1 MTSTKINQEAS
12 KDKKPRRPLISGLI
26 ISAFTFLSRIFGLFR
41 DIALAATF
49 GGSGALD
56 AFLIAFRIPNF
67 FRRIFA
73 EGAFVQALLPMIVEF
88 QSKGDKQALK
98 DFLSHTLGFMIL
110 LLGIFC
116 ALGIIFSDYL
126 TLVFAAGFA
135 NDLAKF
141 NLTSSML
148 QITFSYLLLIT
159 LTAYFMALQNSVNKF
174 ALPAA
179 TPIILNIS
187 LLYAILIVSPNW
199 QTPIMAAAWGVL
211 FAGCIQMAIQIP
223 AVYKCGLLILPKFKW
238 TLHHSVKRLLKVMAP
253 ILLSGSIVQ
262 INLIIDL
269 LLASFLVVGSIAW
282 LSFSERLIQLPLGVF
297 GIALTTVMM
306 PKLSRLHHTANT
318 RATNHFIDWAMRVA
332 LLIALPAAIGLI
344 IMAKPLLASIYL
356 YGSFTENDIINS
368 ASALRAY
375 AIGLPG
381 FILIKVLSSVFFAK
395 QDTKTPL
402 KATLAGVIVGIVGSL
417 SLIWFLQHVGLAL
430 ATSISASFNALILG
444 VVLYRNK
451 SIRFNLAAMKFL
463 SKLVIALVVLVIF
476 LIYLAPHIQIGGD
489 DWLAMQANMRLINLL
504 IIIPSAVIIYVL
516 SLLISGLRWKHINI
530 K

>member
-1 MTSTKINQEAS
+1 MTAS
-12 KDKKPRRPLISGLI
+12 QGKTNNPPRRPLISGLV
-26 ISAFTFLSRIFGLFR
+26 ISAFTFLSRIFGLLR

-73 EGAFVQALLPMIVEF
+73 EGAFVQSLLPMVVEF

-98 DFLSHTLGFMIL
+98 EFLSHSLGLMIIL
-110 LLGIFC
+110 LGTFC

-126 TLVFAAGFA
+126 TLAFAAGFVS
-135 NDLAKF
+135 DPPKF
-141 NLTSSML
+141 ALTSSML

-159 LTAYFMALQNSVNKF
+159 ITAYFMALQNSTNKF

-187 LLYAILIVSPNW
+187 LLYAILVVSPNW
-199 QTPIMAAAWGVL
+199 QSPIMAAAWGVF
-211 FAGCIQMAIQIP
+211 FAGVIQMLIQIP
-223 AVYKCGLLILPKFKW
+223 AVYKCGLLCMPKFKW
-238 TLHHSVKRLLKVMAP
+238 TLHHSVKRLLKIMAP
-253 ILLSGSIVQ
+253 VLLSGSIVQ

-306 PKLSRLHHTANT
+306 PKLSRLHQISSV
-318 RATNHFIDWAMRVA
+318 RATNHFIAWAMRVA
-332 LLIALPAAIGLI
+332 LIIALPAAIGLV
-344 IMAKPLLASIYL
+344 IMAEELLASIYL
-356 YGSFTENDIINS
+356 YGSFSDKDIISS
-368 ASALRAY
+368 AAALRAY
-375 AIGLPG
+375 ALGLPG
-381 FILIKVLSSVFFAK
+381 FILIKVLASIFFAQ

-402 KATLAGVIVGIVGSL
+402 KATFVGVVVGITASL

-430 ATSISASFNALILG
+430 ATSISASINALILG
-444 VVLYRNK
+444 TILYKKKN
-451 SIRFNLAAMKFL
+451 INFNRGAIKFL
-463 SKLVIALVVLVIF
+463 IKLSLALITMIVF
-476 LIYLAPHIQIGGD
+476 LIYIAAHIQIGGD
-489 DWLAMQANMRLINLL
+489 NWFLMSPSIRLINLL
-504 IIIPSAVIIYVL
+504 IIIPSAVVIYFATL
-516 SLLISGLRWKHINI
+516 FICGLKLKHLNI
-530 K
+530 R